1 MRIIKDILNFNECL
15 RNSYVAIGTF
25 DGVHYGHQKLIKQA
39 IEAAK
44 KIVVIQLFLHFQIIQ
59 WN

>member
-1 MRIIKDILNFNECL
+1 MRIIRDILNFNECL

-25 DGVHYGHQKLIKQA
+25 DGVHYGHQMLIKQA

-44 KIVVIQLFLHFQIIQ
+44 KRYGI
-59 WN
+59 